1 MVIVLNLDDMYQT
14 GSTGVPDS
22 AAWIGLNDL
31 AREGE
36 FTWDRNVR
44 LNIKKYLNWS
54 DGEPNNANGEE
65 DCCNLNP
72 DGSFNDYF
80 CTANLPYVCEYFEA
94 VRCVDA

>member
-1 MVIVLNLDDMYQT
+1 MITDQNLDEINKT
-14 GSTGVPDS
+14 GSTGVGGS

-36 FTWDRNVR
+36 FKWDRNVR
-44 LNIKKYLNWS
+44 LNIRKYLNWS
-54 DGEPNNANGEE
+54 DGEPNNANDAE
-65 DCCNLNP
+65 DCCSLNP

-80 CTANLPYVCEYFEA
+80 CTANQPYVCEYFEA